1 MCVCVCVVVLV
12 VVSGRGE
19 GEGLLLLL
27 LLFAVDR
34 WGGVV
39 VVWGGGR
46 ENRGGEDWQPPLLI
60 THLSNKLVEFV

>member
-1 MCVCVCVVVLV
+1 MV

-34 WGGVV
+34 WVGGWVGGWGGVV